1 VKIDPSRPLRGT
13 GGVERKGNL
22 STIIAVAGK
31 GGTGK
36 TTSAALIIRHLVRA
50 GKTPVLAV
58 DADPNSN
65 LADSLGITVR
75 DSIGSVL
82 SDFMRSELPPGMTKQ
97 AYLDMKFHQILEEG
111 KDVDMLV
118 MGCPDGPG
126 CYCAANSIL
135 KDYFEKLSTNYPFI
149 VVDNEAGMEHFSRKT
164 AARIDLLLF
173 CSNYSFKGLRT
184 VSALSSM
191 VDELKIDIDR
201 RFLLVNR
208 TPEVLEQEFLDGI
221 ERTGI
226 PFLGHTVM
234 DREIEDS
241 EIRGLPLTQLP
252 DGSPTVRRFEEMLGK
267 IL

>member
-1 VKIDPSRPLRGT
+1 
-13 GGVERKGNL
+13 L

-36 TTSAALIIRHLVRA
+36 TTTAALIIRYLVRA

-65 LADSLGITVR
+65 LAESLGIRVR

-82 SDFMRSELPPGMTKQ
+82 SDFMRERAELPSGMTRQ
-97 AYLDMKFHQILEEG
+97 AYLDTKFHQILEEG
-111 KDVDMLV
+111 RDVDMLV

-135 KDYFEKLSTNYPFI
+135 KDYFEKLSKNYPYI

-164 AARIDLLLF
+164 AAHIDLLLF
-173 CSNYSFKGLRT
+173 CTNYSLKGVKT
-184 VSALSSM
+184 VAALSRM
-191 VDELKIDIDR
+191 VDDLKIDVGKR
-201 RFLLVNR
+201 YLLVNR
-208 TPEVLEQEFLDGI
+208 TPETLEKEFLDGI
-221 ERTGI
+221 AQTGI
-226 PFLGHTVM
+226 PFLGNTEM
-234 DREIEDS
+234 DPDIEES
-241 EIRGLPLTQLP
+241 EIRGVPLVKLP
-252 DGSPTVRRFEEMLGK
+252 DGTAAVRRLEEILGK

>member
-1 VKIDPSRPLRGT
+1 
-13 GGVERKGNL
+13 L

-36 TTSAALIIRHLVRA
+36 TTTAALIIRHLVRA

-65 LADSLGITVR
+65 LAESLGITVR

-82 SDFMRSELPPGMTKQ
+82 SEFMRERADLPPGMTKQ
-97 AYLDMKFHQILEEG
+97 AYLDLKFHQILEEG
-111 KDVDMLV
+111 RDIDMLV

-135 KDYFEKLSTNYPFI
+135 KDYFENLSKNYPYI

-173 CSNYSFKGLRT
+173 CSNYSLKGVRT
-184 VSALSSM
+184 VAALSGM
-191 VDELKIDIDR
+191 VDDLKIDIGKR
-201 RFLLVNR
+201 YLLVNR
-208 TPEVLEQEFLDGI
+208 TPEVLEKEFLDGI

-234 DREIEDS
+234 DPDIEES
-241 EIRGLPLTQLP
+241 EIRGVPLIQLP
-252 DGSPTVRRFEEMLGK
+252 DGTAAVRRFEEMMGK
-267 IL
+267 IV

>member
-1 VKIDPSRPLRGT
+1 
-13 GGVERKGNL
+13 L

-36 TTSAALIIRHLVRA
+36 TTTAALIIRHLVRA

-65 LADSLGITVR
+65 LAESLGIKVR

-82 SDFMRSELPPGMTKQ
+82 SDFMRERAELPPGMTRQ

-111 KDVDMLV
+111 RDVDMLV

-135 KDYFEKLSTNYPFI
+135 KDYFEKLSKNYPFI

-164 AARIDLLLF
+164 AAHIDLLLF
-173 CSNYSFKGLRT
+173 CTNYSLKGVRT
-184 VSALSSM
+184 VASLSRM
-191 VDELKIDIDR
+191 VDDLKIDVGKR
-201 RFLLVNR
+201 YLLVNR
-208 TPEVLEQEFLDGI
+208 TPGALEKEFLDGI
-221 ERTGI
+221 AQAGI
-226 PFLGHTVM
+226 PFLGNMVM
-234 DREIEDS
+234 DPDIEES
-241 EIRGLPLTQLP
+241 EIRGVPLVQLP
-252 DGSPTVRRFEEMLGK
+252 DGTAAVKHFEEIMGK

>member
-1 VKIDPSRPLRGT
+1 M
-13 GGVERKGNL
+13 

-36 TTSAALIIRHLVRA
+36 TTTAALIIRHLVRA
-50 GKTPVLAV
+50 RKTPVLAV

-75 DSIGSVL
+75 ESIGSVL
-82 SDFMRSELPPGMTKQ
+82 SDFMRERAELPAGMTKQ

-135 KDYFEKLSTNYPFI
+135 KDYFEHLSKNYPYI

-173 CSNYSFKGLRT
+173 CTNYSLKGVKT
-184 VSALSSM
+184 VEALSRM
-191 VDELKIDIDR
+191 VDDLKIDVGKR
-201 RFLLVNR
+201 YLLVNR
-208 TPEVLEQEFLDGI
+208 TPEILGKEFLDGI
-221 ERTGI
+221 ERAGI

-241 EIRGLPLTQLP
+241 EIRGVPLTDLP
-252 DGSPTVRRFEEMLGK
+252 ESSSMVRCIGEMMGK
-267 IL
+267 IA